1 MASVGLIGVG
11 NLGLAV
17 ARNLIARGHRVIG
30 FRRSSM
36 DAFVAAGGVAAA
48 SPAAAA
54 AEADVVLTCLPDGAA
69 VEAVVD
75 GPGGLLAGGGAAG
88 KPVFELGS
96 YSMPVREAAR
106 TALAEI
112 GMPFLDCAVSG
123 NPNYVRAR
131 TAAVFVSG
139 DEDAFEAQRAVLL
152 DITDNVSH
160 VGAFGAGTALK
171 AIVTALIPVHTLAA
185 AEAFALATRA
195 GLDRRVVF
203 DAIAGTPASS
213 GMFETRGK
221 AMIDGAH
228 SRAVSIEGYL
238 KNIGIATE
246 LAESV
251 GGDYPLF
258 ATMKQVFERTIA
270 AGLTGVDQS
279 VVFDYLMRGAGAEV
293 PEG

>member
-48 SPAAAA
+48 SPAATA

-69 VEAVVD
+69 LEAVVD
-75 GPGGLLAGGGAAG
+75 GPGGLLAGGAAG

-96 YSMPVREAAR
+96 YSVPAREAAR

-185 AEAFALATRA
+185 AEAFTLATRA
-195 GLDRRVVF
+195 GLDRRIVF

>member
-1 MASVGLIGVG
+1 MASIGLIGIG

-17 ARNLIARGHRVIG
+17 ACNLIARGHRVIG
-30 FRRSSM
+30 YRRSRM

-54 AEADVVLTCLPDGAA
+54 AEAEVVLTCLPDGEALG
-69 VEAVVD
+69 AVVD
-75 GPGGLLAGGGAAG
+75 EPGGLLSGGATG
-88 KPVFELGS
+88 KAVFELGS
-96 YSMPVREAAR
+96 FSMPAREAVRAS
-106 TALAEI
+106 LSKI
-112 GMPFLDCAVSG
+112 GTPFLDCAVSG
-123 NPNYVRAR
+123 NPNYMRAR
-131 TAAVFVSG
+131 TAAIFVSG
-139 DEDAFEAQRAVLL
+139 DADIFDAHRPILE
-152 DITDNVSH
+152 DITENVSH

-171 AIVTALIPVHTLAA
+171 AVVTALIPVHTLAA

-221 AMIDGAH
+221 AMIDGEH

-246 LAESV
+246 LAGSV

-258 ATMKQVFERTIA
+258 ATMKEVFERTIA

-279 VVFDYLMRGAGAEV
+279 VVFDYLMRGDGAQGPEV
-293 PEG
+293 

>member
-1 MASVGLIGVG
+1 MASVGLIGIG
-11 NLGLAV
+11 TLGLAV
-17 ARNLIARGHRVIG
+17 ARNLIARGHRVTG
-30 FRRSSM
+30 YRRSPM
-36 DAFVAAGGVAAA
+36 DAFVAEGGIAAA

-54 AEADVVLTCLPDGAA
+54 AEAELVLTCLPDGTAL
-69 VEAVVD
+69 EAVVD
-75 GPGGLLAGGGAAG
+75 GPGGLLAAG
-88 KPVFELGS
+88 TVGKAVFELGS
-96 YSMPVREAAR
+96 FSMPAREAAR
-106 TALAEI
+106 TALAEV
-112 GMPFLDCAVSG
+112 GTPFLDCAVSG
-123 NPNYVRAR
+123 NPNYVHAR

-139 DEDAFEAQRAVLL
+139 DDDAFDAHRAVLR

-160 VGAFGAGTALK
+160 VGTFGAATALK

-185 AEAFALATRA
+185 GEAFALATRA
-195 GLDRRVVF
+195 GLDRQTVF

-221 AMIDGAH
+221 AMIDGSH
-228 SRAVSIEGYL
+228 SRAASIEGYL

-258 ATMKQVFERTIA
+258 ATMKDVFQRTIA

-279 VVFDYLMRGAGAEV
+279 VVFDYLMRGDDAGD

>member
-1 MASVGLIGVG
+1 MTSVALIGIG

-17 ARNLIARGHRVIG
+17 ACNLIARGHRVIG
-30 FRRSSM
+30 YRRSSM
-36 DAFVAAGGVAAA
+36 DAFVEAGGVAAA
-48 SPAAAA
+48 SPAEAAA
-54 AEADVVLTCLPDGAA
+54 DAEAVLTCLPDGTAL
-69 VEAVVD
+69 EAVVG
-75 GPGGLLAGGGAAG
+75 GPGGLLAGGVAG
-88 KPVFELGS
+88 KAVFELGS
-96 YSMPVREAAR
+96 FSMPERDAAR
-106 TALAEI
+106 SALAEV
-112 GMPFLDCAVSG
+112 GSPFLDCAVSG

-139 DEDAFEAQRAVLL
+139 DEHAFKAHRAVLL
-152 DITDNVSH
+152 DIADNVSH
-160 VGAFGAGTALK
+160 VGAFGSGTALK

-195 GLDRRVVF
+195 GLDRRTVF

-213 GMFETRGK
+213 GMFETRGR
-221 AMIDGAH
+221 AMIDGRH

-246 LAESV
+246 LAGSV

-258 ATMKQVFERTIA
+258 ATMKEVFERTIA

-279 VVFDYLMRGAGAEV
+279 VVFDYLMRGDDTS
-293 PEG
+293 

>member
-1 MASVGLIGVG
+1 MASVGLIGIG
-11 NLGLAV
+11 SLGFAV
-17 ARNLIARGHRVIG
+17 ARNLIARGHRVTG
-30 FRRSSM
+30 YHRSSM

-54 AEADVVLTCLPDGAA
+54 EEAELVLTCLPDGEAL
-69 VEAVVD
+69 EAVVD
-75 GPGGLLAGGGAAG
+75 GPGGLLAGGAAG
-88 KPVFELGS
+88 KAVFELGS
-96 YSMPVREAAR
+96 FPMPAREAAR
-106 TALAEI
+106 AALAEI
-112 GMPFLDCAVSG
+112 GAPFLDCAVSG
-123 NPNYVRAR
+123 NPNYMRAR

-139 DEDAFEAQRAVLL
+139 EEETFDAHRAVLL

-221 AMIDGAH
+221 AMIDGEH

-246 LAESV
+246 LAGSV

-258 ATMKQVFERTIA
+258 ATMKEVFGRTIA

-279 VVFDYLMRGAGAEV
+279 VVFDYLMRGDDADG
-293 PEG
+293 

>member
-1 MASVGLIGVG
+1 MTSVALIGIG

-17 ARNLIARGHRVIG
+17 ACNLIARGHRVIG
-30 FRRSSM
+30 YRRSSM
-36 DAFVAAGGVAAA
+36 DAFLAAGGVAAA
-48 SPAAAA
+48 SPAEAA
-54 AEADVVLTCLPDGAA
+54 AEAEAVLTCLPDGTAL
-69 VEAVVD
+69 EAVVG
-75 GPGGLLAGGGAAG
+75 GPDGLLSGGAAG
-88 KPVFELGS
+88 KAIFELGS
-96 YSMPVREAAR
+96 FSMPAR
-106 TALAEI
+106 DAALAALSEV
-112 GMPFLDCAVSG
+112 GSPFLDCAVSG

-139 DEDAFEAQRAVLL
+139 DEDAFEAHRGLLL
-152 DITDNVSH
+152 DIADNVSH

-195 GLDRRVVF
+195 GLDRRTVF
-203 DAIAGTPASS
+203 DAISGTPASS
-213 GMFETRGK
+213 GMFETRGR
-221 AMIDGAH
+221 AMIDGRH

-246 LAESV
+246 LAGSV

-258 ATMKQVFERTIA
+258 ATMKEVFERTIA

-279 VVFDYLMRGAGAEV
+279 VVFDYLMRGDDTS
-293 PEG
+293 

>member
-1 MASVGLIGVG
+1 MASVGLIGIG
-11 NLGLAV
+11 SLGLAV
-17 ARNLIARGHRVIG
+17 ARNLIARGHRVTG
-30 FRRSSM
+30 YRRSAM
-36 DAFVAAGGVAAA
+36 DGFVAEGGMAAA

-54 AEADVVLTCLPDGAA
+54 AAADLVLTCLPDGAA
-69 VEAVVD
+69 LEAVVD
-75 GPGGLLAGGGAAG
+75 GPEGLRAGSAAG
-88 KPVFELGS
+88 KAVFELGS
-96 YSMPVREAAR
+96 FSMPAREAAR
-106 TALAEI
+106 AALAEV
-112 GMPFLDCAVSG
+112 GAPFLDCAVSG

-131 TAAVFVSG
+131 TAAIFVSG
-139 DEDAFEAQRAVLL
+139 DEDAFDAHRAVLR
-152 DITDNVSH
+152 DVTDNVSH

-195 GLDRRVVF
+195 GLDRQTVF

-221 AMIDGAH
+221 AMIDREH
-228 SRAVSIEGYL
+228 SRAASIEGYL
-238 KNIGIATE
+238 KNIGIAAE

-258 ATMKQVFERTIA
+258 ATMKEVFERTIA
-270 AGLTGVDQS
+270 AGLTGIDQS
-279 VVFDYLMRGAGAEV
+279 VVFDYLMRDDDAAA

>member
-1 MASVGLIGVG
+1 MASVALIGIG

-17 ARNLIARGHRVIG
+17 ARNLIARGHRVTG
-30 FRRSSM
+30 YRRSAM
-36 DAFVAAGGVAAA
+36 DGFVAEGGIAAA

-54 AEADVVLTCLPDGAA
+54 AAADLVLTCLPDGAA
-69 VEAVVD
+69 LEAVVD
-75 GPGGLLAGGGAAG
+75 GPGGLLAGSAAG
-88 KPVFELGS
+88 KAVFELGS
-96 YSMPVREAAR
+96 FSMPAREAAR
-106 TALAEI
+106 AALAEI
-112 GMPFLDCAVSG
+112 GAPFLDCAVSG
-123 NPNYVRAR
+123 NPNYVRSR
-131 TAAVFVSG
+131 TAAIFVSG
-139 DEDAFEAQRAVLL
+139 DEDAFDTHRAVLR
-152 DITDNVSH
+152 DITGNVSH

-195 GLDRRVVF
+195 GLDRQTVF

-213 GMFETRGK
+213 GMFESRGK
-221 AMIDGAH
+221 AMIDREH
-228 SRAVSIEGYL
+228 SRAASIEGYL

-258 ATMKQVFERTIA
+258 ATMKEVFQRTIA
-270 AGLTGVDQS
+270 AGLTGIDQS
-279 VVFDYLMRGAGAEV
+279 VVFDYLMRDEDAAG